1 MSLACAG
8 AFLAARGFFE
18 RVQIGIDV
26 HRKAFIESVRS
37 YSINLHQFLS
47 FELLQ
52 FLVEITSF
60 VFVFV
65 LLFFCFLFS
74 YFI

>member
-8 AFLAARGFFE
+8 AFLAVCGFFE

>member
-60 VFVFV
+60 VFV